1 MIWGFQWNLACD
13 FISKKGEKKSIRNAT
28 TWANYKNSTGDA
40 DIKLIENGQE
50 EQKYGSKQVTGYS
63 EYWKAN
69 NIYDLAGNCTEFTQE
84 AASGT
89 GFRSVRGG
97 GCNRIEYAPYMR
109 SNYGP
114 DDSRDFLRFTS

>member
-13 FISKKGEKKSIRNAT
+13 FIFKKGEKKSIRNAT

-40 DIKLIENGQE
+40 AIKLIENGQE
-50 EQKYGSKQVTGYS
+50 VQKYGSKQVTGYS

-89 GFRSVRGG
+89 GFQSVRGG